1 MDYGIF
7 VCMDELIY
15 DININKSV
23 MFSLSVINDWTF
35 DLGCTVYAFDLNVN
49 FPSKGERN
57 ITFKKLGVA
66 DKNYKVNLME
76 TLGIILRKH
85 HHRNK
90 KISYLKIHIEEYE
103 LTGLPSWLSE
113 GALSHDHQIAEEVH
127 LTRNRV
133 NYCYVKNN
141 TTLIY

>member
-1 MDYGIF
+1 
-7 VCMDELIY
+7 
-15 DININKSV
+15 
-23 MFSLSVINDWTF
+23 MFSLSIINDWTF
-35 DLGCTVYAFDLNVN
+35 DLGCTVYAFDLNIN

-90 KISYLKIHIEEYE
+90 KNIISENSHWRVWTDWAAKLVIWRCFK
-103 LTGLPSWLSE
+103 TWLSDCRR
-113 GALSHDHQIAEEVH
+113 GPSYEEQSQ
-127 LTRNRV
+127 LLLCQKQYNA
-133 NYCYVKNN
+133 YLLKE
-141 TTLIY
+141 IID

>member
-1 MDYGIF
+1 MDCGIF

-90 KISYLKIHIEEYE
+90 KNIISEN
-103 LTGLPSWLSE
+103 
-113 GALSHDHQIAEEVH
+113 SH
-127 LTRNRV
+127 
-133 NYCYVKNN
+133 
-141 TTLIY
+141 